1 MARIPRKDILDRL
14 HGMIDRGEPIIGG
27 GAGTGLSAKCEEAG
41 GIDLIVIYNSGRY
54 RMAGRGSLA
63 GLLAYGNANDVVLEM
78 AREVLPVVK
87 KTPVLAGVNGTDPFL
102 ILDDFLHRLGELGFS
117 GVQNFPTVGIID
129 GLFRQNLEET
139 GMGYGH
145 EVEMIR
151 AAHEHDLLT
160 TPYVFNEREA
170 IADGRGRRRHHRLPH
185 GPDDR
190 RQHRRRDRAE
200 ARRLRAA
207 HQGLVGGGAPRSMQ
221 GHHRAVPRRADR
233 HARGCR
239 RSSWRSAPNAM
250 ASTEPRAWSACRPS
264 RRSSKPHVNSR
275 RSEDRR
281 EDPMSGAQFGT
292 FILGL
297 VVVAIVV
304 AIVVWLF
311 NWLYLRS
318 SKERAFVRTGPGR
331 AEGGDERRRLRAA
344 HRARGHPGQHEHAQ
358 RLEVARGRD
367 KALITRDRMRV
378 DVLSEFYVRVQ
389 ASDDAIAAAAQTLG
403 QRTMQPDAL
412 RELIEGKFVDA
423 LRTVAAEMTME
434 EMHEKRGEYV
444 RRVRTVVAA
453 DLLQNGLELETVS
466 LTQLDQTAME
476 YFNPSNAF
484 DAEGLT
490 RLTEQIERRKKIR
503 NDIEQDTMIEI
514 RNKNLDT
521 ERQALEI
528 DRALEHA
535 RLAQEQDLETQRA
548 AQRAE
553 IARERADKDQDAERA
568 QITVAPVDRAG
579 AHRLGAGGRGAAHRQ
594 GARGRGA
601 RRSGAAR
608 RSSSPSRSGRSPSPS
623 SRGPSR
629 SAQAEADKARALAV
643 TAEEQVF
650 TARETEMAQRR
661 KSVELIVAQQEAER
675 DALRLTVAAGAE
687 KAAAADRGAAVRAE
701 AEAEADAD
709 KIRSLATR
717 IRLEV
722 DAEGT
727 RLMNEAQNLLSADAR
742 LSAMRHEARSTSS
755 RPSSANRSSRW
766 SASRASRS
774 SMSTGWAAAAAAAAG
789 STAATS
795 AAAWPTASSIRRLR
809 FRAQAPLIDQLP
821 REIGVQGGDVGR
833 VAQGLLDRT
842 QGSSG
847 PPVPART
854 PGSSPR
860 QKGGRGSG
868 PWSEVTV

>member
-1 MARIPRKDILDRL
+1 
-14 HGMIDRGEPIIGG
+14 
-27 GAGTGLSAKCEEAG
+27 
-41 GIDLIVIYNSGRY
+41 
-54 RMAGRGSLA
+54 
-63 GLLAYGNANDVVLEM
+63 
-78 AREVLPVVK
+78 
-87 KTPVLAGVNGTDPFL
+87 
-102 ILDDFLHRLGELGFS
+102 
-117 GVQNFPTVGIID
+117 
-129 GLFRQNLEET
+129 
-139 GMGYGH
+139 
-145 EVEMIR
+145 
-151 AAHEHDLLT
+151 
-160 TPYVFNEREA
+160 
-170 IADGRGRRRHHRLPH
+170 
-185 GPDDR
+185 
-190 RQHRRRDRAE
+190 
-200 ARRLRAA
+200 
-207 HQGLVGGGAPRSMQ
+207 
-221 GHHRAVPRRADR
+221 
-233 HARGCR
+233 
-239 RSSWRSAPNAM
+239 
-250 ASTEPRAWSACRPS
+250 
-264 RRSSKPHVNSR
+264 
-275 RSEDRR
+275 
-281 EDPMSGAQFGT
+281 MSGAQFGT

-318 SKERAFVRTGPGR
+318 SKERAFVRTGLAGQKVVMN
-331 AEGGDERRRLRAA
+331 GGAFVL
-344 HRARGHPGQHEHAQ
+344 PIVHEVIPVNMNTL

-568 QITVAPVDRAG
+568 QITSRQSIEQARIASERAVEEQRIAKEREVEELEIGRRKAIELAEQERAVAVAEQSRA
-579 AHRLGAGGRGAAHRQ
+579 Q
-594 GARGRGA
+594 
-601 RRSGAAR
+601 SV
-608 RSSSPSRSGRSPSPS
+608 
-623 SRGPSR
+623 
-629 SAQAEADKARALAV
+629 AQAEADKARALAV

-675 DALRLTVAAGAE
+675 EALRLRVGAE
-687 KAAAADRGAAVRAE
+687 AEKNAAADRGAAVRAE
-701 AEAEADAD
+701 AEAEADAE
-709 KIRSLATR
+709 KIRALANR

-742 LSAMRHEARSTSS
+742 LSAMRLKLIDKLDSIIRESVKPLERIEGIKILHVDGFGGGGGGGGHA
-755 RPSSANRSSRW
+755 SA
-766 SASRASRS
+766 
-774 SMSTGWAAAAAAAAG
+774 GDAG
-789 STAATS
+789 SGLADSVVNS
-795 AAAWPTASSIRRLR
+795 ALR
-809 FRAQAPLIDQLP
+809 FRAQAPLIDQLL
-821 REIGVQGGDVGR
+821 REIGVAGGDVGR

-847 PPVPART
+847 PPVPANP
-854 PGSSPR
+854 PG
-860 QKGGRGSG
+860 
-868 PWSEVTV
+868 E